1 MITKSC
7 LFDDA
12 LGRQMKAQAV
22 ADLLELSLSTIYRDP
37 TKYGGVKIGGRW
49 RFYERYIVET
59 INQRRVEQN
68 ARQTE
73 NQRLSVL
80 LRQGDS
86 AGRQGAGEEIQ
97 QEGRSVRLGAGAEAV
112 PVDSYSSRHQLW

>member
-1 MITKSC
+1 
-7 LFDDA
+7 
-12 LGRQMKAQAV
+12 MKPAPWWLYWGAHSQAQAV

-59 INQRRVEQN
+59 INQRRAEQD

-73 NQRLSVL
+73 NQRLSLL
-80 LRQGDS
+80 LRSGDS
-86 AGRQGAGEEIQ
+86 AGRQGEGEEIP
-97 QEGRSVRLGAGAEAV
+97 QEIGSNQLGAGTKAV
-112 PVDSYSSRHQLW
+112 DLNGYRSRHGLW